1 MAEELLMKSRFVSEA
16 ALEEKR
22 KQRQS
27 EWERVRQPEDP
38 VECPEEEYD
47 ARSLFE
53 RLQEQKDK
61 KQAEYDEQFKFK
73 NMVRGLET
81 DEVDF
86 LSEVSKQ
93 QELLDRRRII
103 EDRRAI
109 LEYRDAVVRRA
120 SALEKELPDRSD
132 KRAAVAVT
140 AAAAAPAAPAEAKL
154 KPKPRPSQTQLLA
167 GAVKRRS
174 SSSNNTDEMTVPKRP
189 RGGEGVATDSPATTA
204 SRELA
209 GAQPGGKICEHL
221 TVGST
226 LSGRTPQRGDHLAEE
241 TTSPRRPPR
250 RGDHRVTVDTTSSR
264 RGPSH
269 ASSTLHHL
277 IVESTSLRGRRPPH
291 QGGGP
296 TPYDDEDEED
306 EDDEE
311 DEEEEVCGSRLVGGV
326 KETVDELAGRH
337 FGRIYFLSPAVPSLC
352 HPLSPLPPTHPLS
365 LSLCPWGHV

>member
-132 KRAAVAVT
+132 KRAMAVAVT

-174 SSSNNTDEMTVPKRP
+174 SSSNSTDEMTVPKRP

-209 GAQPGGKICEHL
+209 GVAVVGRGGPAAVVVGGSPAVVVVGGNKTVAVLPGLGAYTE
-221 TVGST
+221 
-226 LSGRTPQRGDHLAEE
+226 
-241 TTSPRRPPR
+241 
-250 RGDHRVTVDTTSSR
+250 SSDED
-264 RGPSH
+264 
-269 ASSTLHHL
+269 SSDD
-277 IVESTSLRGRRPPH
+277 
-291 QGGGP
+291 GGGGDGGGDGGGGGGGGGDGG
-296 TPYDDEDEED
+296 DDEDRGTTGRED
-306 EDDEE
+306 
-311 DEEEEVCGSRLVGGV
+311 L
-326 KETVDELAGRH
+326 
-337 FGRIYFLSPAVPSLC
+337 
-352 HPLSPLPPTHPLS
+352 
-365 LSLCPWGHV
+365 

>member
-132 KRAAVAVT
+132 KRAMAVAVT

-167 GAVKRRS
+167 AAAA
-174 SSSNNTDEMTVPKRP
+174 
-189 RGGEGVATDSPATTA
+189 AT
-204 SRELA
+204 
-209 GAQPGGKICEHL
+209 AQ
-221 TVGST
+221 T
-226 LSGRTPQRGDHLAEE
+226 R
-241 TTSPRRPPR
+241 
-250 RGDHRVTVDTTSSR
+250 
-264 RGPSH
+264 
-269 ASSTLHHL
+269 
-277 IVESTSLRGRRPPH
+277 
-291 QGGGP
+291 
-296 TPYDDEDEED
+296 
-306 EDDEE
+306 
-311 DEEEEVCGSRLVGGV
+311 
-326 KETVDELAGRH
+326 
-337 FGRIYFLSPAVPSLC
+337 
-352 HPLSPLPPTHPLS
+352 
-365 LSLCPWGHV
+365 